1 MIKTIVKIDGMM
13 CGMCKSHV
21 NDKIRNSFK
30 VNSVKSSHVKGESV
44 ILTESKLNEA
54 DLRAAIEETGYKV
67 LSVTSEEYQKKG
79 LFGIFGR

>member
-1 MIKTIVKIDGMM
+1 MIEITLSVDGMR
-13 CGMCKSHV
+13 CGMCESHV

>member
-13 CGMCKSHV
+13 CGMCESHV

-54 DLRAAIEETGYKV
+54 EQMVAPI
-67 LSVTSEEYQKKG
+67 S
-79 LFGIFGR
+79 